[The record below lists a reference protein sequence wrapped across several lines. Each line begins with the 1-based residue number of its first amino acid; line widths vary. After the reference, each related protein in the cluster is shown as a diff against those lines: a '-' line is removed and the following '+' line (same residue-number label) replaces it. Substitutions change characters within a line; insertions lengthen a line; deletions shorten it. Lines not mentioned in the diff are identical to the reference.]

1 MRRHLSEVSWV
12 VGGQAATALGT
23 LVGVRVLTQFL
34 QPAAY
39 GVLSLSLGISLL
51 AIGLISTPTTQA
63 AIHYYPGVVAEG
75 GVGELLSS
83 LLRCFRSTVPWVALG
98 VVLGG
103 VWFVEWGNG
112 SAALV
117 LLLTLL
123 IASDCWRSV
132 NLSLLNAARRQRRY
146 ALWAAADA
154 WGRPLAGTV
163 VALTVGQSPVAVLG
177 SYVLVSATLLLIFSR
192 RLWPDRAPAGVV
204 NCDSR
209 RRELDSRIWTYALPL
224 VPLGVIAWASSLG
237 DRYIIGG
244 LLNAAEAGVYVAV
257 YGLASIPFM
266 IVVGTAEQAL
276 RPIYQVA
283 VSCGNGV
290 RSRRILSIWLGVV
303 VLFCSLGVCFFAFG
317 NELIAKLFVGK
328 PYRYAAPLMTWIGAG
343 YAIRATSYVFERVCY
358 AYGQTRRV
366 LAIQVCAVVAAAI
379 ATPLGVVTLGIKG
392 AAMAVPIYFSV
403 QLAVA
408 VFHARQTIRA
418 AATRA
423 ADIGHAVPAGP

>member
-1 MRRHLSEVSWV
+1 
-12 VGGQAATALGT
+12 
-23 LVGVRVLTQFL
+23 VLTQFL

-39 GVLSLSLGISLL
+39 GVLSLSLGISVL

-63 AIHYYPGVVAEG
+63 AIHYYPGIVADG
-75 GVGELLSS
+75 GVGELLSA
-83 LLRCFRSTVPWVALG
+83 LLRCFRSTVPWVALA

-103 VWFVEWGNG
+103 LWFVESANG
-112 SAALV
+112 SALLV

-154 WGRPLAGTV
+154 WGRPLAGTA
-163 VALTVGQSPVAVLG
+163 VALTVGQSPVAVLA

-192 RLWPDRAPAGVV
+192 QLWPDRQHADAVYPE
-204 NCDSR
+204 SR

-244 LLNAAEAGVYVAV
+244 LLNAGEAGVYVAV

-276 RPIYQVA
+276 RPVYQAA
-283 VSCGNGV
+283 VSNADRA

-303 VLFCSLGVCFFAFG
+303 VLCCSVGVLFFAFG

-328 PYRYAAPLMTWIGAG
+328 PYRYAAPLMTWIGIG

-366 LAIQVCAVVAAAI
+366 LAIQLCAVVAAAI
-379 ATPLGVVTLGIKG
+379 VTPLGVVTLGIRG
-392 AAMAVPIYFSV
+392 AAMAVPVYFSV

-408 VFHARQTIRA
+408 LFQARQTLRA
-418 AATRA
+418 AQANA
-423 ADIGHAVPAGP
+423 ADIDGAVPAGP